1 MGQSIQALGKRSLIG
16 QIGCK
21 CVSTNRNRGAAA
33 CPSICASGL
42 AIAEPMNQ
50 TLAAKPVPGK
60 PPVTHTLGP
69 IDARAQYNR
78 SIGRARGIQFDMAA
92 ESKSRSTEVLARL
105 EHDMAN
111 LKDALGTLGLRP
123 CSLCGKFYP
132 ISNPGNLF
140 TIRDAICYACL
151 SGWWPD
157 HRRSLDQADRQLSE
171 SKLSDW
177 LTRYHNAQVF
187 REFRICRPRNFRIS
201 TCRRVP

>member
-1 MGQSIQALGKRSLIG
+1 
-16 QIGCK
+16 
-21 CVSTNRNRGAAA
+21 
-33 CPSICASGL
+33 
-42 AIAEPMNQ
+42 
-50 TLAAKPVPGK
+50 
-60 PPVTHTLGP
+60 
-69 IDARAQYNR
+69 
-78 SIGRARGIQFDMAA
+78 
-92 ESKSRSTEVLARL
+92 
-105 EHDMAN
+105 MAN

-132 ISNPGNLF
+132 ISNPGNIF

-187 REFRICRPRNFRIS
+187 REFKDLPPKELPDLTFSSRAVNARAKAGCSADAADIASETARSGLSPGRDLSRVVLSRHLSADFRVRPGD
-201 TCRRVP
+201 

>member
-1 MGQSIQALGKRSLIG
+1 M
-16 QIGCK
+16 
-21 CVSTNRNRGAAA
+21 
-33 CPSICASGL
+33 
-42 AIAEPMNQ
+42 
-50 TLAAKPVPGK
+50 
-60 PPVTHTLGP
+60 THTLGP
-69 IDARAQYNR
+69 TDARAQYNR

-187 REFRICRPRNFRIS
+187 REFKDLPPKELQDLNVVVACRECKGEGRLFGGR
-201 TCRRVP
+201 CRYCLGNGTVWVVTGKGPF